1 MINSFKMLNEGAN
14 IQFVISASELKEA
27 LTSWYAEIRRAEK
40 AQEEERY
47 LTSKEVSDLLK
58 VNRSTLWKWNKS
70 GYLTAIKTGSKPR
83 YKLSDVKKI
92 MEG

>member
-1 MINSFKMLNEGAN
+1 MNFLETINDGAN

-40 AQEEERY
+40 AQEEEQY
-47 LTSKEVSDLLK
+47 LTVKQVTDMLQID
-58 VNRSTLWKWNKS
+58 RSTLWRWNKT
-70 GYLTAIKTGSKPR
+70 GYLPAIKTGAKPR

>member
-1 MINSFKMLNEGAN
+1 MNAIKMLNEGAN

-47 LTSKEVSDLLK
+47 LTIQEVSDLLK

>member
-1 MINSFKMLNEGAN
+1 MNFLESIKEGAN

-27 LTSWYAEIRRAEK
+27 LTSRYAEIRRAEK

-47 LTSKEVSDLLK
+47 LTIQEVSDLLK

-70 GYLTAIKTGSKPR
+70 GYLIAIKTGSKPR

>member
-1 MINSFKMLNEGAN
+1 MNYLEAINDGAN

-47 LTSKEVSDLLK
+47 LTIKEVSDLLK

-70 GYLTAIKTGSKPR
+70 GYLTAVKTGSKPR